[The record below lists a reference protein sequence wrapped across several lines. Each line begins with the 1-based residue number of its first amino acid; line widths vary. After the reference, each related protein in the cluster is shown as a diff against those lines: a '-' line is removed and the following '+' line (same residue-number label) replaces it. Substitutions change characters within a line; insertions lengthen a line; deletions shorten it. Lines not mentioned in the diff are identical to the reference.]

1 MPIPTT
7 PLKEPKRSAKAR
19 VYETLL
25 DWIADGTLQ
34 PGERLSDI
42 EIANYF
48 SFSRT
53 PVREALQLLADQRL
67 VDIFPGRESRVAP
80 IDFGQA
86 ASNYFLMG
94 RLNAVALELCRDR
107 LEEEHLNRLEEL
119 NRGMWEALRREDY
132 RAVRQGDREFH
143 FLFFTLADNYF
154 LLSAAQNLYTHCIR
168 IENLYFSQ
176 GNDFSQSLELHDR
189 IIAALREGDMEGA
202 GELLTRNWTDTV
214 ERLEELTGGEGA
226 PTPHTNT

>member
-1 MPIPTT
+1 MPIPSV
-7 PLKEPKRSAKAR
+7 PFNEPKRSAKAK

-25 DWIADGTLQ
+25 DWIVDGTLQ
-34 PGERLSDI
+34 PGERLSDT
-42 EIANYF
+42 EIAAYF

-67 VDIFPGRESRVAP
+67 VDIIPGRESRVAP
-80 IDFGQA
+80 IDFSQA

-94 RLNAVALELCRDR
+94 RLNAVALELCQEK
-107 LEEEHLNRLEEL
+107 LEEEHIRRLEEL
-119 NRGMWEALRREDY
+119 NGDMRRALRQGDY
-132 RAVRQGDREFH
+132 KAVRQGDREFH

-176 GNDFSQSLELHDR
+176 ANDFSESLDLHDR
-189 IIAALREGDMEGA
+189 IIAALQEGDIQEA

-214 ERLEELTGGEGA
+214 ERLEGLRASSEESA
-226 PTPHTNT
+226 AH